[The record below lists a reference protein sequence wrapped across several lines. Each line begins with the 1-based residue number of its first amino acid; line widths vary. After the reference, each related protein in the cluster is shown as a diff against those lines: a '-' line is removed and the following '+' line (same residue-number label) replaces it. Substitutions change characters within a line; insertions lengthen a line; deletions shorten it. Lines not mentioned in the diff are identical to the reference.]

1 MKRTIL
7 QNKSLHLYL
16 RLLSE
21 ALNDAGLDM
30 KKVLKPTIAIS
41 WNEKNAKEYLWRP
54 VQEALLLKKSTT
66 ELSTDEIDKVYQE
79 LNRHISEKFGIH
91 VAFPSEEDVIFGE
104 KVVKNNPVHNSQ
116 LH

>member
-66 ELSTDEIDKVYQE
+66 ELTTDEIDKVYQE

-91 VAFPSEEDVIFGE
+91 VSFPSEEDVLYG
-104 KVVKNNPVHNSQ
+104 KVVKK
-116 LH
+116 